1 MKKSP
6 RQLIAIAALAAIV
19 LLVTAFI
26 ISAFTAGPGEAGN
39 RFMAL
44 LFGIISV
51 PLLAWLLLFC
61 VGRMQNKHTIA
72 EFFPE
77 KENKAHGTDIKNDKK
92 IVVTAEEAAS
102 FRGQR
107 PRWHQIES
115 RLKYS

>member
-19 LLVTAFI
+19 LLVTAFV

-61 VGRMQNKHTIA
+61 VGRMQNKPSPN
-72 EFFPE
+72 FSL
-77 KENKAHGTDIKNDKK
+77 KK
-92 IVVTAEEAAS
+92 KTKPMA
-102 FRGQR
+102 
-107 PRWHQIES
+107 
-115 RLKYS
+115 LT

>member
-51 PLLAWLLLFC
+51 PLLAWILLFC

-92 IVVTAEEAAS
+92 
-102 FRGQR
+102 
-107 PRWHQIES
+107 
-115 RLKYS
+115 